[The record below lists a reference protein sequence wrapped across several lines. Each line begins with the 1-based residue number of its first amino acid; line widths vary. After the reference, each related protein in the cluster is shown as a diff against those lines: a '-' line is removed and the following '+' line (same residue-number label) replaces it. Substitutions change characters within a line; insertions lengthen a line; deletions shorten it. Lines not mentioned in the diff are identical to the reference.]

1 MRDTLAA
8 RFGFHIGFLLTRLTY
23 ALHLSAVQMRSKAGT
38 KVKTK
43 GKPKVK
49 RTGRGGAPNKTRLG
63 QVRFSEGLW
72 RTLKREAATKESSIS
87 ALIRTLC
94 IEGLQRRGW
103 FGGTVR
109 DNI

>member
-8 RFGFHIGFLLTRLTY
+8 CAEFLIGFLLTRLTC
-23 ALHLSAVQMRSKAGT
+23 ALHCLVVQMPA
-38 KVKTK
+38 KVETSNKPK
-43 GKPKVK
+43 GKSKGK
-49 RTGRGGAPNKTRLG
+49 RGGRHGAPNKTRLG

-72 RTLKREAATKESSIS
+72 RTLTHEAAAKESSIS

-103 FGGTVR
+103 FGGSAR
-109 DNI
+109 DNT